1 MENQT
6 NKPADK
12 KPAMDAKTKKIV
24 LIAALA
30 IIVVVIIVL
39 LIPKANKPTTT
50 TGNQT
55 GNEQTGQ
62 VTEPTTTTNNGTST
76 VVKDKY
82 REEVPTNIVVPDA
95 NTKLSDADKKVI
107 AVPTVVTAAAPGV
120 EAQFRSFDIKG
131 EGGVFTPNRV
141 IARVGDTVHVNFTAV
156 DKDYDIVF
164 PSYNMSQTAK
174 KGQTKVLEFQAV
186 SEGSFL
192 YYCQACGGE
201 NGTATGHVVVAN
213 K

>member
-1 MENQT
+1 MENQA

-12 KPAMDAKTKKIV
+12 KPAMDDKTKKII
-24 LIAALA
+24 LIGALA
-30 IIVVVIIVL
+30 VILILIIVL
-39 LIPKANKPTTT
+39 LIPKSKTTT
-50 TGNQT
+50 PTGT
-55 GNEQTGQ
+55 PTSNEQTGQ
-62 VTEPTTTTNNGTST
+62 VTEPTTTTNTGTST

-82 REEVPTNIVVPDA
+82 REEVPTNIVVPDTT
-95 NTKLSDADKKVI
+95 TKLSDADKKVI

-131 EGGVFTPNRV
+131 EGGTFTPNKI

-156 DKDYDIVF
+156 DKDYDIIF
-164 PSYNMSQTAK
+164 PSYNMTQSAK

>member
-30 IIVVVIIVL
+30 VVVILLIVL
-39 LIPKANKPTTT
+39 LIPKANKTVTKTNTQTNNGQTSETTQTAPTTET
-50 TGNQT
+50 
-55 GNEQTGQ
+55 
-62 VTEPTTTTNNGTST
+62 GTST

-82 REEVPTNIVVPDA
+82 REEVPTNIVVPDTT
-95 NTKLSDADKKVI
+95 TKLSDADKKVI

-131 EGGVFTPNRV
+131 EGGVFTPNKI

-164 PSYNMSQTAK
+164 PSYNMTQNAK

-192 YYCQACGGE
+192 YYCQACGGAS
-201 NGTATGHVVVAN
+201 GTATGHVVVAN